1 MYYEL
6 KLFII
11 HGGGYSMSRN
21 VVAVTTQWIPGYE
34 VEEVLGLVWGLSV
47 RTRGMLGRFISGIE
61 AMVGGRGSAYLEE
74 LDKAR
79 REALEDLTR
88 RAADMGAN
96 AVLSVDF
103 ETTEILE
110 GFIVVTA
117 YGTAVRVRKTL
128 PSST

>member
-1 MYYEL
+1 MRED
-6 KLFII
+6 II
-11 HGGGYSMSRN
+11 T
-21 VVAVTTQWIPGYE
+21 VTTQWIPGYE
-34 VEEVLGLVWGLSV
+34 VEEILGLVWGLSV

-79 REALEDLTR
+79 REALEDLKR
-88 RAADMGAN
+88 RAADIGAN
-96 AVLSVDF
+96 AVLSIDF

-117 YGTAVRVRKTL
+117 YGTAVRVRKVES
-128 PSST
+128 SSTR